1 MKFTRS
7 KRPEVQI
14 IQAGTGGTKVK
25 LPPWKVLIVDDEPD
39 IHTLARLNLKN
50 FEFSGRSLQ
59 FFESLSAEEAKAILF
74 AEPDIA
80 VAFIDVVM
88 ETDDAGLKLV
98 EFIRHE
104 LHNSLMRLI
113 IRTGQPGL
121 APEKY
126 VIDNYDIDDYK
137 DKTELTAQKL
147 YTAMR
152 SALKSFRDL
161 NTIDAN
167 RKGLRKI
174 LDSTP
179 ALYYPQSIQNFF
191 ASVLIQIID
200 LCKDNFIATIN
211 SGLVVTSSIKNEQ
224 QPVLIQAGSGRFER
238 FQDNEEVQTIAKVCA
253 NKLLGKTDDNNKLP
267 SEALLVPLR
276 GQNMPIGFVYL
287 EDGRQLMEADQDLI
301 HIMANQCTSALENL
315 QLYLDLEEA
324 NRRSLNLLAV
334 AEQAR
339 TMAETANR
347 AKSTFLAKMSHELRT
362 PLNAILG
369 YNEILGEEL
378 EDIGCDQD
386 VMPYL
391 KKIKIAGDKLLGII
405 SDILDVSQIQT
416 DQIKLNLVEFAVNDV
431 VKEVVSAI
439 HPTIQSVGNRLIV
452 EQDDAL
458 GMFYADWQKVKQ
470 ILWNLLSNATKFT
483 VQGTITFKIKRK
495 YETFSGRDWLRFEVS
510 DTGIGIA
517 PEEMDRI
524 FEAFSQVDD
533 SSTRLY
539 EGAGLGLA
547 ITQYFCQIMGG
558 VITVKSKLDQG
569 STFTVRLP
577 ANVAVNE
584 RN

>member
-1 MKFTRS
+1 MKFTRN
-7 KRPEVQI
+7 KRAEVQI
-14 IQAGTGGTKVK
+14 IRGGTSGAKIK
-25 LPPWKVLIVDDEPD
+25 PPPWKVLIVDDEPD
-39 IHTLARLNLKN
+39 IHTLARLNLRN
-50 FEFSGRSLQ
+50 FEFSGRSLH
-59 FFESLSAEEAKAILF
+59 FFEALSAEEARAILL

-98 EFIRHE
+98 EFIRNE

-191 ASVLIQIID
+191 ISVLIQIID

-211 SGLVVTSSIKNEQ
+211 NGLVITSALKNER
-224 QPVLIQAGSGRFER
+224 QPILIQAGTGRFEK
-238 FQDNEEVQTIAKVCA
+238 FHDDDEVKTIAQICA
-253 NKLLGKTDDNNKLP
+253 DRLLGKADNKELP
-267 SEALLVPLR
+267 PDALLIPLR
-276 GQNMPIGFVYL
+276 GQNAVIGFVYL
-287 EDGRQLMEADQDLI
+287 EDGRHLMEADQDLI
-301 HIMANQCTSALENL
+301 HIMANQCISALENL

-339 TMAETANR
+339 AMAETANR

-369 YNEILGEEL
+369 YNEILEEEL
-378 EDIGCDQD
+378 GDIGCVQE
-386 VMPYL
+386 VLPYL
-391 KKIKIAGDKLLGII
+391 RKIKLAGDKLLSII

-416 DQIKLNLVEFAVNDV
+416 DQVKLNLVEFAVEDV
-431 VKEVVSAI
+431 VKEVISAI
-439 HPTIQSVGNRLIV
+439 YPTIQSVGNTLVIERS
-452 EQDDAL
+452 ETL

-483 VQGTITFKIKRK
+483 VQGTITFKIKRV
-495 YETFSGRDWLRFEVS
+495 YEISNGKEWIHFEVR

-517 PEEMDRI
+517 PEEMERI

-533 SSTRLY
+533 SSTRRY

-558 VITVKSKLDQG
+558 FITVESALDQG

-577 ANVAVNE
+577 ANVNRE
-584 RN
+584 

>member
-1 MKFTRS
+1 MKFTRNKKS
-7 KRPEVQI
+7 SRSRPVDDHI
-14 IQAGTGGTKVK
+14 KARF
-25 LPPWKVLIVDDEPD
+25 PPWKILVVDDEPD

-50 FEFSGRSLQ
+50 FEFDNRLLQ
-59 FFESLSAEEAKAILF
+59 FFEALSAEEAKAVL
-74 AEPDIA
+74 ATEHDIA

-88 ETDDAGLKLV
+88 ESDDAGLKLV
-98 EFIRHE
+98 EFIRQD
-104 LHNSLMRLI
+104 LNNSLMRLI

-147 YTAMR
+147 YTAVR

-179 ALYYPQSIQNFF
+179 ALYHPQSIQNFF
-191 ASVLIQIID
+191 TGVLMQIID

-211 SGLVVTSSIKNEQ
+211 NGLVIASNPRSEHQSI
-224 QPVLIQAGSGRFER
+224 VIQAGTGRFEK
-238 FQDNEEVQTIAKVCA
+238 FQHEPQVQEIAKICA
-253 NKLLGKTDDNNKLP
+253 DKLLHNIDHHELP
-267 SEALLVPLR
+267 PNALLIPLQ
-276 GQNMPIGFVYL
+276 GNNISIGFVYL
-287 EDGRQLMEADQDLI
+287 EDGQHLMETDQDLV

-324 NRRSLNLLAV
+324 NRHSLNLLAV

-339 TMAETANR
+339 TMAEAANR

-369 YNEILGEEL
+369 YNEIITEEL
-378 EDIGCDQD
+378 RDLELEETI
-386 VMPYL
+386 MPYSQ
-391 KKIKIAGDKLLGII
+391 KIKLAGDKLLGII

-416 DQIKLNLVEFAVNDV
+416 DQVKLNLTEFIVAQLVEDV
-431 VKEVVSAI
+431 IESI
-439 HPTIQSVGNRLIV
+439 HPTIQSVGNTLVV
-452 EQDDAL
+452 EQENTL
-458 GMFYADWQKVKQ
+458 GLLYADRQKVKQ
-470 ILWNLLSNATKFT
+470 ILLNLLGNATKFT
-483 VQGTITFKIKRK
+483 VQGIITFTIKREQPLNEK
-495 YETFSGRDWLRFEVS
+495 EWLYFQVT

-517 PEEMDRI
+517 AEERERI

-533 SSTRLY
+533 SSTRRY
-539 EGAGLGLA
+539 EGSGLGLA

-558 VITVKSKLDQG
+558 QITVESEIGKG
-569 STFTVRLP
+569 STFIIRLP
-577 ANVAVNE
+577 TRVVGSGK
-584 RN
+584 